1 MATIRLNNLIK
12 PREANSPKNL
22 LDKEFKKNESTYT
35 DLKLDIELSQNV
47 GVGLSP
53 SIAKDIVVSEDVA
66 AVKNSIY
73 NIFSTKKGQ
82 MLLNPEFGSSLESYL
97 FENVSPLIANI
108 IGESIIGSLE
118 KYEPRIEVLYVNVLP
133 QPDQNQYYVQL
144 VYKFVNIKNEKT
156 LTLFLKRG
164 GQIVL

>member
-12 PREANSPKNL
+12 PREANSPTNI
-22 LDKEFKKNESTYT
+22 LDKEFVDNKATYT
-35 DLKLDIELSQNV
+35 DLKLDLEISKNV
-47 GVGLSP
+47 GVGLIESV
-53 SIAKDIVVSEDVA
+53 AKDIIVSEDTA

-73 NIFSTKKGQ
+73 NIFSTKKGE

-108 IGESIIGSLE
+108 IGENIIGSLE

-144 VYKFVNIKNEKT
+144 VYKFVNIKNEKSIN
-156 LTLFLKRG
+156 LFLKKG